1 MHCTAATRVHATK
14 MSAAQNKH
22 WSWSSLSTN
31 QTSPKRPGSIWIN
44 GYHGYNSTNYVPFM
58 CIFTVKVGKSWETEK
73 DEVELKKKHTTCHD
87 NWSDWMTFKHF
98 HFCDP
103 GHYLLDTSAAPP
115 HAGMFCSGSLF
126 DVGFSLLGGGVEGSV
141 AGATENVAMCN
152 EVEYNAMQSTVTLLL
167 GPAAASQII
176 RTFPS
181 HTFV

>member
-1 MHCTAATRVHATK
+1 
-14 MSAAQNKH
+14 
-22 WSWSSLSTN
+22 
-31 QTSPKRPGSIWIN
+31 
-44 GYHGYNSTNYVPFM
+44 
-58 CIFTVKVGKSWETEK
+58 
-73 DEVELKKKHTTCHD
+73 
-87 NWSDWMTFKHF
+87 MTFKHF

-103 GHYLLDTSAAPP
+103 GHYLLDTSAAPL
-115 HAGMFCSGSLF
+115 HAAMFCSGSLF
-126 DVGFSLLGGGVEGSV
+126 DVGLSLLGGGVEGSV